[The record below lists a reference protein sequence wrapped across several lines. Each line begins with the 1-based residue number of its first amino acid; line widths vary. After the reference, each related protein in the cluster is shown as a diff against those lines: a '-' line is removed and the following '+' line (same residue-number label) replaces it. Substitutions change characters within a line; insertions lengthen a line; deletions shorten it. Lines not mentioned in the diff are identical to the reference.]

1 MVDVGPALVRVRNL
15 SIVTALEANPIV
27 RDISFDVRR
36 GEVLA
41 LIGES
46 GSGKTSIA
54 LALMAYA
61 KPGLRIASGTVEV
74 AGRQILSL
82 SAAECRGVRGNR
94 ICYVPQSAAAA
105 FNPARTIMSQVIESA
120 LVHKSGSRRDL
131 EAKAVEIFRSLALPD
146 PARVGARYPHQVSG
160 GQLQRL
166 AAAMALISDPD
177 LVIFDEPT
185 TALDVT
191 TQIEV
196 LRSFKAAIK
205 SRDTTGVYV
214 THDLPVVAQIADRIV
229 VLRGGVVQDAGET
242 GAILNDSVQEYT
254 TSLLRAAVHEARVEA
269 PGRQLAVRPIP
280 VLQAEGLV
288 AGYGPVGAGGDPAFT
303 VLKDIGFTLHKGQ
316 NLGVIGESGSGK
328 SSLTRV
334 VAGLLAPARGAV
346 RFRGEKLA
354 PVAASRTRQQ
364 LRDIQIVFQSADTA
378 LNPSHTV
385 GQTLNRV
392 LSFYHGMGADSR
404 RKRTAELLD
413 LVQLPAAAA
422 GRLPSELSGGQK
434 QRVNLA
440 RALAA
445 EPAVILCDEVT
456 SALDTVVGA
465 AILDLLRELGRDLDL
480 SLVFISHDLSVV
492 RSLCDEVIV
501 LYAGQQVE
509 QTAVETLAQNN
520 VRHPY
525 TDLLLASVPELRVD
539 WLQDVGPQFERDDA
553 LHASIE
559 GCKFYPRC
567 PRGRTGLCDVT
578 PPPERLL
585 AAGNLVRCH
594 MPN

>member
-1 MVDVGPALVRVRNL
+1 MVNPAPALVRVRNL
-15 SIVTALEANPIV
+15 SIVTTLDASPIV
-27 RDISFDVRR
+27 QDISFDVRR

-54 LALMAYA
+54 LALMAYV
-61 KPGLRIASGTVEV
+61 KPGLRISSGTVEV
-74 AGRQILSL
+74 AGRQLLSL
-82 SAAECRGVRGNR
+82 SAAERRSVRGNR
-94 ICYVPQSAAAA
+94 VCYVPQSAAAS

-120 LVHKSGSRRDL
+120 LVHKSASRRDL

-146 PARVGARYPHQVSG
+146 PARVGTRYPHQVSG

-196 LRSFKAAIK
+196 LRCFKVAIK

-229 VLRGGVVQDAGET
+229 VLRGGMVQDAGET

-254 TSLLRAAVHEARVEA
+254 TSLLRAAVHQARVEA
-269 PGRQLAVRPIP
+269 PGRRSAVRSIP

-288 AGYGPVGAGGDPAFT
+288 AGYGPIGAEGNPAFT

-328 SSLTRV
+328 SSLARV
-334 VAGLLAPARGAV
+334 VAGLLAPARGTI

-354 PVAASRTRQQ
+354 PTAASRTRQQ

-378 LNPSHTV
+378 LNPSRTV

-392 LSFYHGMGADSR
+392 LSFYHGMGADR
-404 RKRTAELLD
+404 RWKRTAELLD
-413 LVQLPAAAA
+413 LVQLPAATA

-434 QRVNLA
+434 QRINLA

-456 SALDTVVGA
+456 SALDTVVSA
-465 AILDLLRELGRDLDL
+465 AILNLLRELGRDLEL

-509 QTAVETLAQNN
+509 QTAAEVLAQTN

-525 TDLLLASVPELRVD
+525 TDLLLTSVPELRVG
-539 WLQDVGPQFERDDA
+539 WLQDVGPQFEQRDA
-553 LHASIE
+553 AHASLG
-559 GCKFYPRC
+559 GCNFYPRC
-567 PRGRTGLCDVT
+567 LQGRTGLCDVT
-578 PPPERLL
+578 PPPQRLL